1 MFYIFVNGIWSDTKC
16 FNISANY
23 NVGNLCSFFA
33 DCINRHL
40 KLKLEI
46 RNRSHVTHVEGKNVA
61 EVVVEIPDTCLCE
74 QEETPGINIAA
85 IVVPSLLVIFTA
97 VLTMAFILI
106 LWFKKPRNTKK
117 ER

>member
-40 KLKLEI
+40 MLKLEI
-46 RNRSHVTHVEGKNVA
+46 RNRSHVIFEGKNVA
-61 EVVVEIPDTCLCE
+61 EIVVETPDICLCE
-74 QEETPGINIAA
+74 EETPGINIAA
-85 IVVPSLLVIFTA
+85 IVVPSLFVISTA
-97 VLTMAFILI
+97 VFTMAFILI
-106 LWFKKPRNTKK
+106 MWFKKPRNNKK